1 MVAGPVSLA
10 VILQTGFDTLV
21 EQLFIC
27 CSLPKKLNAG
37 CLGVLPVEFAVLPE
51 KFSVD
56 VGVDVHHA
64 LTERI

>member
-27 CSLPKKLNAG
+27 CSLPKKLNG
-37 CLGVLPVEFAVLPE
+37 CFLKLLPVEFAVLPE
-51 KFSVD
+51 NFSVD
-56 VGVDVHHA
+56 VDVDVHHA
-64 LTERI
+64 LTERV

>member
-1 MVAGPVSLA
+1 MCRAGSLA

-27 CSLPKKLNAG
+27 CSLLKKLNAG

-51 KFSVD
+51 KISVD